1 VKKSRYTSAEKR
13 RDNLKNLGFSYE
25 GKIFRRSMS
34 SYLFVDTLRESILD
48 EYEKTVF
55 YLIEKVKSIKTFFN
69 YTVDK
74 DHREIN

>member
-1 VKKSRYTSAEKR
+1 MKKSRYTSAEKR
-13 RDNLKNLGFSYE
+13 RDSLKNLGFSYE
-25 GKIFRRSMS
+25 GKIFRKSMS
-34 SYLFVDTLRESILD
+34 SYLFADTLRESILD